1 MDATTIAIFTKMTNK
16 ELREFIEKRGLL
28 KPKSAVRTKDQLI
41 AYINTHWKPFKNL
54 NEPTGEGGN
63 PYANGAFDA
72 DYCKCWKCFEK
83 GVVIHV
89 HPELSTAEFQFN
101 HPDGEI
107 TTEFLPVCEK
117 CYDDWDDICERCDS
131 RVCTLRDWEDFKG
144 ETCYYCDDCYADDE
158 ERIEEMCENCDSR
171 QCIEDE
177 DYCRSCKE
185 DLEEEEEE
193 DSDDEG
199 DGMMEC
205 LECKGRFPTTIVSK
219 WGSICAPCF
228 QIHRKAEEECKAMG
242 AEDFDAPAPVFPSN
256 QLCRRCK
263 EEPIVRGESLCR
275 GCFLIDESDDES
287 EDDAEPVPAPPKPSA
302 WDERVTGDF
311 KNITICEIFGDEC
324 TWRTLGN
331 LSSDPDTD
339 SQLDVRLHYYNEGK
353 HFQVRVFVNGGSI
366 LDRHYAEC
374 GTLGEIFPHHM
385 MEELE
390 FYFPGYFE
398 EDKSKENSLV
408 SRINATL

>member
-1 MDATTIAIFTKMTNK
+1 MAKKAEEPMDTVCNAVAAIDQDPTTSW
-16 ELREFIEKRGLL
+16 LL
-28 KPKSAVRTKDQLI
+28 HSL
-41 AYINTHWKPFKNL
+41 
-54 NEPTGEGGN
+54 
-63 PYANGAFDA
+63 
-72 DYCKCWKCFEK
+72 
-83 GVVIHV
+83 
-89 HPELSTAEFQFN
+89 
-101 HPDGEI
+101 
-107 TTEFLPVCEK
+107 
-117 CYDDWDDICERCDS
+117 
-131 RVCTLRDWEDFKG
+131 
-144 ETCYYCDDCYADDE
+144 
-158 ERIEEMCENCDSR
+158 CENCDSR

-193 DSDDEG
+193 DSDEEG

-205 LECKGRFPTTIVSK
+205 LECKGRFPTTIISK

-228 QIHRKAEEECKAMG
+228 QIHRKNEEDIKRLRDIADAKDIEVATLKRQLAEGKAMG
-242 AEDFDAPAPVFPSN
+242 AEDFDAPAP
-256 QLCRRCK
+256 
-263 EEPIVRGESLCR
+263 
-275 GCFLIDESDDES
+275 
-287 EDDAEPVPAPPKPSA
+287 APAPAPPPKPSA

-311 KNITICEIFGDEC
+311 KNITFCEIFGDEC

-366 LDRHYAEC
+366 LDRHYSEC

-398 EDKSKENSLV
+398 EDQSKENSLV